1 MQNDHPLY
9 VGRRVP
15 PHHHRPSDGH
25 LLCSATLFG
34 RQEVSRSGYSD
45 DYDLENWD
53 LIRWRGQVA
62 SAIRGKRGQAFLR
75 ELVAALDAMPEKRL
89 IANELE
95 SFGNVCAIGSVGMQR
110 GVDMTKLDPDDYD
123 RIAATFGIAPQLVQE
138 IEWMNDEAYFGET
151 PEGRWK
157 FMRDWAVRKL
167 KTPEVQS

>member
-1 MQNDHPLY
+1 MPN
-9 VGRRVP
+9 
-15 PHHHRPSDGH
+15 HRPSDGH

-138 IEWMNDEAYFGET
+138 IEWMNDEAYFGQT

>member
-1 MQNDHPLY
+1 M
-9 VGRRVP
+9 
-15 PHHHRPSDGH
+15 
-25 LLCSATLFG
+25 
-34 RQEVSRSGYSD
+34 SRSGYSD

-110 GVDMTKLDPDDYD
+110 GVDMTKLDPEDYD
-123 RIAATFGIAPQLVQE
+123 GIAATFGIAHQLVQE
-138 IEWMNDEAYFGET
+138 IEFMNDEAFYGET

>member
-1 MQNDHPLY
+1 M
-9 VGRRVP
+9 
-15 PHHHRPSDGH
+15 
-25 LLCSATLFG
+25 
-34 RQEVSRSGYSD
+34 SRSGYSD

>member
-1 MQNDHPLY
+1 M
-9 VGRRVP
+9 
-15 PHHHRPSDGH
+15 
-25 LLCSATLFG
+25 
-34 RQEVSRSGYSD
+34 SRSGYSD

-138 IEWMNDEAYFGET
+138 IEWMNDEAYFGQT